1 MDVFCKKTLV
11 FYINT
16 IHDGGAE
23 RVMVNLTKCFAE
35 DGYRVILVNSFRDTW
50 EYEVS
55 PLVKRVVLEPQESRE
70 NVFVKNVKRISKLR
84 KVCKTEKADVL
95 ISFMGE
101 PNIRAI
107 VASIRL
113 DIKTIISVR
122 SNPDIEYAGLL
133 GSAIKKYVLPRAD
146 GCVFQTKYAKEMFPR
161 KLQDK
166 STVIYNMVKE
176 EFYYVKA
183 ENPKY
188 IVSCGRLN
196 KVKNYEMLIRA
207 YARLHIEDCPQ
218 LRIYGQ
224 GSEKEN
230 LEKLISELNLE
241 GRVFLCGQTDDI
253 AGVLRE
259 ARLFVLTSDSEGM
272 PNALMEAMAAGVPCI
287 ATDCPPGGV
296 REVFG
301 DELEEML
308 IPVKNAKALEEK
320 MLRILSDKE
329 KRQDAVNK
337 MRKRAKDFKTDI
349 IYDRWRKYIEK
360 VII

>member
-55 PLVKRVVLEPQESRE
+55 PLVKRVVLEPQESKE
-70 NVFVKNVKRISKLR
+70 NVFVKNVKRISRLR

-107 VASIRL
+107 VASIGL

-122 SNPDIEYAGLL
+122 GNPDIEYSGVVGSVVKKILL
-133 GSAIKKYVLPRAD
+133 PWAD
-146 GCVFQTKYAKEMFPR
+146 GCVFHTKYSKAMFPK

-166 STVIYNMVKE
+166 SAVIYNMINE
-176 EFYYVKA
+176 EFYHVQT
-183 ENPKY
+183 ENPQY
-188 IVSCGRLN
+188 IISCGRLD
-196 KVKNYEMLIRA
+196 KVKNYGMLIRA
-207 YARLHIEDCPQ
+207 YAKLDIVSCPQ

-224 GSEKEN
+224 GAEKEN
-230 LEKLISELNLE
+230 LERLIRKLDLE
-241 GRVFLCGQTDDI
+241 GRVLLCGQTQDV
-253 AGVLRE
+253 AGVMKS
-259 ARLFVLTSDSEGM
+259 AKLFVLTSNSEGFG
-272 PNALMEAMAAGVPCI
+272 NVLLEAMAAGVPCI
-287 ATDCPPGGV
+287 ATDCPPGGPRTIFGEEHKAQLV
-296 REVFG
+296 PVG
-301 DELEEML
+301 DETAL
-308 IPVKNAKALEEK
+308 VKAMKSILCDPCKCEEEK
-320 MLRILSDKE
+320 AWVKERAVEFRPDKIFE
-329 KRQDAVNK
+329 
-337 MRKRAKDFKTDI
+337 
-349 IYDRWRKYIEK
+349 RWKEYIEN
-360 VII
+360 V

>member
-70 NVFVKNVKRISKLR
+70 NVFVKNVKRISRLR

-107 VASIRL
+107 VASIGL

-122 SNPDIEYAGLL
+122 SNPDIEYAGLF

-207 YARLHIEDCPQ
+207 YAGLHIEDCPQ

-224 GSEKEN
+224 GPEKEN
-230 LEKLISELNLE
+230 LEKLIRELNME
-241 GRVFLCGQTDDI
+241 GRVLLCGQTDDVV
-253 AGVLRE
+253 GVLRE
-259 ARLFVLTSDSEGM
+259 AILFVLTSDSEGM

-296 REVFG
+296 REIFGEEHKGQLVPVG
-301 DELEEML
+301 DE
-308 IPVKNAKALEEK
+308 AALKRAIQVLLSDPSKYEEEK
-320 MLRILSDKE
+320 TWITERAAEFRTDKI
-329 KRQDAVNK
+329 
-337 MRKRAKDFKTDI
+337 F
-349 IYDRWRKYIEK
+349 DRWKEYIEN
-360 VII
+360 V

>member
-70 NVFVKNVKRISKLR
+70 NVFVKNVKRISRLR

-107 VASIRL
+107 VASIGL

-122 SNPDIEYAGLL
+122 SNPDIEYAGLF

-224 GSEKEN
+224 GPEKEN
-230 LEKLISELNLE
+230 LERLIHELSLE
-241 GRVFLCGQTDDI
+241 GRVFLCGQTDDV
-253 AGVLRE
+253 AGTLRE
-259 ARLFVLTSDSEGM
+259 AKLFVLTSDSEGM

-287 ATDCPPGGV
+287 ATNCPPGGV

-301 DELEEML
+301 EGHKEQLVPVGDET
-308 IPVKNAKALEEK
+308 ALK
-320 MLRILSDKE
+320 RAMQAFLSESSKYGKE
-329 KRQDAVNK
+329 KAW
-337 MRKRAKDFKTDI
+337 MMERAAEFRTDKI
-349 IYDRWRKYIEK
+349 FNRWKEYIEN
-360 VII
+360 V